1 MLPKKIGILNFG
13 QLKIKIRIVFCLSRQ
28 NDSDDLK
35 KINFTYEKIS
45 YMFSDR
51 SNGCKL

>member
-13 QLKIKIRIVFCLSRQ
+13 KLKLEEESLCLSRQ

-45 YMFSDR
+45 YMFS
-51 SNGCKL
+51 SCYCCCKL